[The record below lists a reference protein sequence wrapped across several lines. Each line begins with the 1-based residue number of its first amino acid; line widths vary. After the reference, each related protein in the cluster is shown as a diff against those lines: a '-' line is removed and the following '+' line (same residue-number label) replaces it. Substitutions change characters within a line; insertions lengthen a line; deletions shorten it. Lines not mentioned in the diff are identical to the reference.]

1 MHRRPIEFSSVCNN
15 NNDNNNDDDDDDD
28 DDDAVFQTASNVKKV

>member
-15 NNDNNNDDDDDDD
+15 NNDNNNDDDDD
-28 DDDAVFQTASNVKKV
+28 AVFQTASNVKKV

>member
-15 NNDNNNDDDDDDD
+15 NNDNNNDDD
-28 DDDAVFQTASNVKKV
+28 AVFQTASNVKKV

>member
-15 NNDNNNDDDDDDD
+15 NNDNNDDD